1 MLGNGKAA
9 GREAQDITIDEFTPS
24 LSLSLSL
31 GFSILF
37 SSEIYEID
45 SISSSNYI

>member
-1 MLGNGKAA
+1 MERQPVVKHRIL
-9 GREAQDITIDEFTPS
+9 PS
-24 LSLSLSL
+24 MNSLLLSLFLSL